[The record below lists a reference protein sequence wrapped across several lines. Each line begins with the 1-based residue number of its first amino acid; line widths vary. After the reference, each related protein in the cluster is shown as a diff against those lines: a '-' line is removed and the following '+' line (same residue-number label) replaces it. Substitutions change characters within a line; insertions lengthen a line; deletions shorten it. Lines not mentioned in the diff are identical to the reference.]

1 MRLLTVKILAVLCL
15 LFTPVMASAQTST
28 ISGTVKDASGGVLPG
43 VTVETASP
51 VLIEKSR
58 STVTSG
64 SGSYS
69 ILALRPGTYT
79 VTFSLPG
86 FGKFKVA
93 NRPAREGRN
102 PATGATLT
110 IAAGAVKDEV
120 SLSYNW
126 DGAPS
131 RLEFELEDANM
142 LTKMD
147 GAYILKDLGDETE
160 VTYELSVG
168 VSMPI
173 PQMMV
178 TKQEKTTIDQA
189 LAQLKEHC
197 EG

>member
-1 MRLLTVKILAVLCL
+1 M
-15 LFTPVMASAQTST
+15 
-28 ISGTVKDASGGVLPG
+28 
-43 VTVETASP
+43 
-51 VLIEKSR
+51 SR
-58 STVTSG
+58 STIVIEAPVSQV
-64 SGSYS
+64 SEVLFDLEKYPEWSDS
-69 ILALRPGTYT
+69 IT
-79 VTFSLPG
+79 
-86 FGKFKVA
+86 KVKVSERDE
-93 NRPAREGRN
+93 NGRV
-102 PATGATLT
+102 TGATLT
-110 IAAGAVKDEV
+110 ISAGALKDEV

-126 DGAPS
+126 DGAPG

-178 TKQEKTTIDQA
+178 TKQEKMTIDQA

>member
-1 MRLLTVKILAVLCL
+1 MSDT
-15 LFTPVMASAQTST
+15 
-28 ISGTVKDASGGVLPG
+28 
-43 VTVETASP
+43 
-51 VLIEKSR
+51 SR
-58 STVTSG
+58 STIVIEAPMSQVSEVLFDLEKYPDWSDSITKVKVTERDDG
-64 SGSYS
+64 
-69 ILALRPGTYT
+69 
-79 VTFSLPG
+79 
-86 FGKFKVA
+86 
-93 NRPAREGRN
+93 GRV
-102 PATGATLT
+102 TGATLT
-110 IAAGAVKDEV
+110 IAAGPLKDEV

-126 DGAPS
+126 DGAPQ

-173 PQMMV
+173 PQMMI

>member
-1 MRLLTVKILAVLCL
+1 M
-15 LFTPVMASAQTST
+15 
-28 ISGTVKDASGGVLPG
+28 
-43 VTVETASP
+43 
-51 VLIEKSR
+51 SR
-58 STVTSG
+58 STIVIEAPMSQVSEVLFDLEKYPDWSDSITKVKVTE
-64 SGSYS
+64 
-69 ILALRPGTYT
+69 RD
-79 VTFSLPG
+79 
-86 FGKFKVA
+86 
-93 NRPAREGRN
+93 EGGRV
-102 PATGATLT
+102 TGATLT

-126 DGAPS
+126 DGAPG

>member
-1 MRLLTVKILAVLCL
+1 MSQVSEVLFDLEKYPDWSDSITKVKV
-15 LFTPVMASAQTST
+15 TER
-28 ISGTVKDASGGVLPG
+28 DEGGRV
-43 VTVETASP
+43 
-51 VLIEKSR
+51 
-58 STVTSG
+58 
-64 SGSYS
+64 
-69 ILALRPGTYT
+69 
-79 VTFSLPG
+79 
-86 FGKFKVA
+86 
-93 NRPAREGRN
+93 
-102 PATGATLT
+102 TGATLT

-126 DGAPS
+126 DGAPQ

-168 VSMPI
+168 LSMPI
-173 PQMMV
+173 PQMMI

>member
-1 MRLLTVKILAVLCL
+1 M
-15 LFTPVMASAQTST
+15 
-28 ISGTVKDASGGVLPG
+28 
-43 VTVETASP
+43 
-51 VLIEKSR
+51 SR
-58 STVTSG
+58 STIVIEAPMSQVSQALFDLEKYPDWSDSITKVKVTE
-64 SGSYS
+64 
-69 ILALRPGTYT
+69 RD
-79 VTFSLPG
+79 
-86 FGKFKVA
+86 
-93 NRPAREGRN
+93 EGGRV
-102 PATGATLT
+102 TGATLT
-110 IAAGAVKDEV
+110 ISAGALKDEV

-126 DGAPS
+126 DGAPQ

-173 PQMMV
+173 PQMMI

>member
-1 MRLLTVKILAVLCL
+1 M
-15 LFTPVMASAQTST
+15 
-28 ISGTVKDASGGVLPG
+28 
-43 VTVETASP
+43 
-51 VLIEKSR
+51 SR
-58 STVTSG
+58 STIVIEAAMSEISQVLFDLEKYPEWSDSITKVKVTE
-64 SGSYS
+64 
-69 ILALRPGTYT
+69 RDE
-79 VTFSLPG
+79 
-86 FGKFKVA
+86 
-93 NRPAREGRN
+93 EGRV
-102 PATGATLT
+102 TGATLT
-110 IAAGAVKDEV
+110 ISAGAVKDEV

-126 DGAPS
+126 DGAPE

-168 VSMPI
+168 LSMPI
-173 PQMMV
+173 PQMMI

>member
-1 MRLLTVKILAVLCL
+1 M
-15 LFTPVMASAQTST
+15 
-28 ISGTVKDASGGVLPG
+28 
-43 VTVETASP
+43 
-51 VLIEKSR
+51 SR
-58 STVTSG
+58 STIVIEAPMSQVSEALFDLEKYPDWSDSITKVKVTE
-64 SGSYS
+64 
-69 ILALRPGTYT
+69 RD
-79 VTFSLPG
+79 
-86 FGKFKVA
+86 
-93 NRPAREGRN
+93 EGGRV
-102 PATGATLT
+102 TGATLT

-120 SLSYNW
+120 SLAYNW
-126 DGAPS
+126 DGAPG

-173 PQMMV
+173 PQLMI

>member
-1 MRLLTVKILAVLCL
+1 MSD
-15 LFTPVMASAQTST
+15 M
-28 ISGTVKDASGGVLPG
+28 
-43 VTVETASP
+43 
-51 VLIEKSR
+51 SR
-58 STVTSG
+58 STIVIEAPMSEVSQVLFDLEKYPEWSDSITKVKVTE
-64 SGSYS
+64 
-69 ILALRPGTYT
+69 RD
-79 VTFSLPG
+79 
-86 FGKFKVA
+86 
-93 NRPAREGRN
+93 EGGRV
-102 PATGATLT
+102 TGATLT

-126 DGAPS
+126 DGAPE

>member
-1 MRLLTVKILAVLCL
+1 M
-15 LFTPVMASAQTST
+15 
-28 ISGTVKDASGGVLPG
+28 
-43 VTVETASP
+43 
-51 VLIEKSR
+51 SR
-58 STVTSG
+58 STIVIEAPMSQVSEALFDLEKYPEWSDSITKVKVTE
-64 SGSYS
+64 
-69 ILALRPGTYT
+69 RD
-79 VTFSLPG
+79 
-86 FGKFKVA
+86 
-93 NRPAREGRN
+93 EGGRV
-102 PATGATLT
+102 TGATLT
-110 IAAGAVKDEV
+110 ISAGALKDEV

-126 DGAPS
+126 DGAPQ

>member
-1 MRLLTVKILAVLCL
+1 MSD
-15 LFTPVMASAQTST
+15 M
-28 ISGTVKDASGGVLPG
+28 
-43 VTVETASP
+43 
-51 VLIEKSR
+51 SR
-58 STVTSG
+58 STIVIEAPMSQVSEVLFDLEKYPDWSDSITKVKVTE
-64 SGSYS
+64 
-69 ILALRPGTYT
+69 RD
-79 VTFSLPG
+79 
-86 FGKFKVA
+86 
-93 NRPAREGRN
+93 EGGRVI
-102 PATGATLT
+102 GATLT

-126 DGAPS
+126 DGAPG

-173 PQMMV
+173 PQMMI

>member
-1 MRLLTVKILAVLCL
+1 M
-15 LFTPVMASAQTST
+15 
-28 ISGTVKDASGGVLPG
+28 
-43 VTVETASP
+43 
-51 VLIEKSR
+51 SR
-58 STVTSG
+58 STIVIEAPMSQVSEVLFDLEKYPDWSDSITKVKVTERDESG
-64 SGSYS
+64 
-69 ILALRPGTYT
+69 R
-79 VTFSLPG
+79 V
-86 FGKFKVA
+86 
-93 NRPAREGRN
+93 
-102 PATGATLT
+102 TGATLT
-110 IAAGAVKDEV
+110 ISAGALKDEV

-126 DGAPS
+126 DGAPQ

>member
-1 MRLLTVKILAVLCL
+1 MSD
-15 LFTPVMASAQTST
+15 M
-28 ISGTVKDASGGVLPG
+28 
-43 VTVETASP
+43 
-51 VLIEKSR
+51 SR
-58 STVTSG
+58 STIVIEAPISHVSEVLFDLEKYPEWSDSITKVKVSERDESG
-64 SGSYS
+64 
-69 ILALRPGTYT
+69 R
-79 VTFSLPG
+79 V
-86 FGKFKVA
+86 
-93 NRPAREGRN
+93 
-102 PATGATLT
+102 TGATLT
-110 IAAGAVKDEV
+110 ISAGALKDEV

-126 DGAPS
+126 DGAPT

>member
-1 MRLLTVKILAVLCL
+1 MSD
-15 LFTPVMASAQTST
+15 M
-28 ISGTVKDASGGVLPG
+28 
-43 VTVETASP
+43 
-51 VLIEKSR
+51 SR
-58 STVTSG
+58 STIVIEAPMSQVSEVLFDLEKYPEWSDSITKVKVTE
-64 SGSYS
+64 
-69 ILALRPGTYT
+69 RD
-79 VTFSLPG
+79 
-86 FGKFKVA
+86 
-93 NRPAREGRN
+93 EGGRV
-102 PATGATLT
+102 TGATLT

-126 DGAPS
+126 DGAPD

-147 GAYILKDLGDETE
+147 GAYILKNLGDETE

-168 VSMPI
+168 LSMPI
-173 PQMMV
+173 PQMMI

>member
-1 MRLLTVKILAVLCL
+1 M
-15 LFTPVMASAQTST
+15 
-28 ISGTVKDASGGVLPG
+28 
-43 VTVETASP
+43 
-51 VLIEKSR
+51 SR
-58 STVTSG
+58 STIVIEAAMSEVSQVLFDLEKYPEWSDSITKVKVTE
-64 SGSYS
+64 
-69 ILALRPGTYT
+69 RDE
-79 VTFSLPG
+79 
-86 FGKFKVA
+86 
-93 NRPAREGRN
+93 EGRV
-102 PATGATLT
+102 TGATLT
-110 IAAGAVKDEV
+110 ISAGAVKDEV

-126 DGAPS
+126 DGAPE

-168 VSMPI
+168 LSMPI
-173 PQMMV
+173 PQMMI

>member
-1 MRLLTVKILAVLCL
+1 M
-15 LFTPVMASAQTST
+15 
-28 ISGTVKDASGGVLPG
+28 
-43 VTVETASP
+43 
-51 VLIEKSR
+51 SR
-58 STVTSG
+58 STIVIEAPMSEVSQVLFDLEKYPDWSDSITKVKVTE
-64 SGSYS
+64 
-69 ILALRPGTYT
+69 RD
-79 VTFSLPG
+79 
-86 FGKFKVA
+86 
-93 NRPAREGRN
+93 EGGRV
-102 PATGATLT
+102 TGATLT

-126 DGAPS
+126 DSAPE

-147 GAYILKDLGDETE
+147 GAYILKDFGDETE

-168 VSMPI
+168 LSMPI
-173 PQMMV
+173 PQMMI

>member
-1 MRLLTVKILAVLCL
+1 M
-15 LFTPVMASAQTST
+15 
-28 ISGTVKDASGGVLPG
+28 
-43 VTVETASP
+43 
-51 VLIEKSR
+51 SR
-58 STVTSG
+58 STIVIEAPMSQVSEVLFDLEKYPDWSDSITKVKVSERDESG
-64 SGSYS
+64 
-69 ILALRPGTYT
+69 R
-79 VTFSLPG
+79 V
-86 FGKFKVA
+86 
-93 NRPAREGRN
+93 
-102 PATGATLT
+102 TGATLT
-110 IAAGAVKDEV
+110 ISAGALKDEV

-126 DGAPS
+126 DGAPQ

>member
-1 MRLLTVKILAVLCL
+1 MSD
-15 LFTPVMASAQTST
+15 M
-28 ISGTVKDASGGVLPG
+28 
-43 VTVETASP
+43 
-51 VLIEKSR
+51 SR
-58 STVTSG
+58 STIVIEAPISRVSEVLFDLEKYPEWSDSITKVKVSERDESG
-64 SGSYS
+64 
-69 ILALRPGTYT
+69 R
-79 VTFSLPG
+79 V
-86 FGKFKVA
+86 
-93 NRPAREGRN
+93 
-102 PATGATLT
+102 TGATLT
-110 IAAGAVKDEV
+110 ISAGALKDEV

-126 DGAPS
+126 DGAPG

-168 VSMPI
+168 VSKPI

-178 TKQEKTTIDQA
+178 TKQEKTTVDQA

>member
-1 MRLLTVKILAVLCL
+1 M
-15 LFTPVMASAQTST
+15 
-28 ISGTVKDASGGVLPG
+28 
-43 VTVETASP
+43 
-51 VLIEKSR
+51 SR
-58 STVTSG
+58 STIVIEAPMSQVSEVLFDLEKYPEWSDSITKVKVTE
-64 SGSYS
+64 
-69 ILALRPGTYT
+69 RD
-79 VTFSLPG
+79 
-86 FGKFKVA
+86 
-93 NRPAREGRN
+93 EGGRVI
-102 PATGATLT
+102 GATLT

-126 DGAPS
+126 DGAPE

-168 VSMPI
+168 LSMPI
-173 PQMMV
+173 PQMMI

>member
-1 MRLLTVKILAVLCL
+1 L
-15 LFTPVMASAQTST
+15 T
-28 ISGTVKDASGGVLPG
+28 IS
-43 VTVETASP
+43 
-51 VLIEKSR
+51 
-58 STVTSG
+58 
-64 SGSYS
+64 
-69 ILALRPGTYT
+69 
-79 VTFSLPG
+79 
-86 FGKFKVA
+86 
-93 NRPAREGRN
+93 
-102 PATGATLT
+102 
-110 IAAGAVKDEV
+110 AGALKDEV

-126 DGAPS
+126 DGAPG

-178 TKQEKTTIDQA
+178 TKQEKMTIDQA

>member
-1 MRLLTVKILAVLCL
+1 M
-15 LFTPVMASAQTST
+15 
-28 ISGTVKDASGGVLPG
+28 
-43 VTVETASP
+43 
-51 VLIEKSR
+51 SR
-58 STVTSG
+58 STIVIEAPMSQVSEVLFDLEKYPDWSDSITKVKVSERDESG
-64 SGSYS
+64 
-69 ILALRPGTYT
+69 R
-79 VTFSLPG
+79 V
-86 FGKFKVA
+86 
-93 NRPAREGRN
+93 
-102 PATGATLT
+102 TGATLT
-110 IAAGAVKDEV
+110 ISAGALKDEV

-126 DGAPS
+126 DGAPE

>member
-1 MRLLTVKILAVLCL
+1 MSD
-15 LFTPVMASAQTST
+15 M
-28 ISGTVKDASGGVLPG
+28 
-43 VTVETASP
+43 
-51 VLIEKSR
+51 SR
-58 STVTSG
+58 STIVIEAPMSEVSQVLFDLEKYPEWSDSITKVKVTE
-64 SGSYS
+64 
-69 ILALRPGTYT
+69 RD
-79 VTFSLPG
+79 
-86 FGKFKVA
+86 
-93 NRPAREGRN
+93 EGGRV
-102 PATGATLT
+102 TGATLT

-126 DGAPS
+126 DGAPE

-160 VTYELSVG
+160 VTYKLSVG
-168 VSMPI
+168 LSMPI
-173 PQMMV
+173 PQMMI

>member
-1 MRLLTVKILAVLCL
+1 M
-15 LFTPVMASAQTST
+15 
-28 ISGTVKDASGGVLPG
+28 
-43 VTVETASP
+43 
-51 VLIEKSR
+51 SR
-58 STVTSG
+58 STIVIEAPMSQVSEVLFDLEKYPDWSDSITKVKVTE
-64 SGSYS
+64 
-69 ILALRPGTYT
+69 RD
-79 VTFSLPG
+79 
-86 FGKFKVA
+86 
-93 NRPAREGRN
+93 EGGRV
-102 PATGATLT
+102 TGATLT
-110 IAAGAVKDEV
+110 ISAGALKDEV

-126 DGAPS
+126 DGAPQ

>member
-1 MRLLTVKILAVLCL
+1 MSD
-15 LFTPVMASAQTST
+15 M
-28 ISGTVKDASGGVLPG
+28 
-43 VTVETASP
+43 
-51 VLIEKSR
+51 SR
-58 STVTSG
+58 STIVIEAAMSEVSQVLFDLEKYPEWSDSITKVKVTE
-64 SGSYS
+64 
-69 ILALRPGTYT
+69 RDE
-79 VTFSLPG
+79 
-86 FGKFKVA
+86 
-93 NRPAREGRN
+93 EGRV
-102 PATGATLT
+102 TGATLT
-110 IAAGAVKDEV
+110 ISAGAVKDEV

-126 DGAPS
+126 DGAPA

>member
-1 MRLLTVKILAVLCL
+1 M
-15 LFTPVMASAQTST
+15 
-28 ISGTVKDASGGVLPG
+28 
-43 VTVETASP
+43 
-51 VLIEKSR
+51 SR
-58 STVTSG
+58 STVVIEAPMSHV
-64 SGSYS
+64 SEVLFDLEKYPEWSDS
-69 ILALRPGTYT
+69 IT
-79 VTFSLPG
+79 
-86 FGKFKVA
+86 KVKVSERDEA
-93 NRPAREGRN
+93 GRV
-102 PATGATLT
+102 TGATLT
-110 IAAGAVKDEV
+110 IAAGALKDEV

-126 DGAPS
+126 DGAPG

>member
-1 MRLLTVKILAVLCL
+1 M
-15 LFTPVMASAQTST
+15 
-28 ISGTVKDASGGVLPG
+28 
-43 VTVETASP
+43 
-51 VLIEKSR
+51 SR
-58 STVTSG
+58 STIVIEAPISHVSEVLFDLEKYPEWSDSITKVKVSERDESG
-64 SGSYS
+64 
-69 ILALRPGTYT
+69 R
-79 VTFSLPG
+79 V
-86 FGKFKVA
+86 
-93 NRPAREGRN
+93 
-102 PATGATLT
+102 TGATLT
-110 IAAGAVKDEV
+110 ISAGALKDEV

-126 DGAPS
+126 DGAPG

-147 GAYILKDLGDETE
+147 GAYTLKDLGDETE
-160 VTYELSVG
+160 VTYELSVA

>member
-1 MRLLTVKILAVLCL
+1 MSDSSK
-15 LFTPVMASAQTST
+15 ST
-28 ISGTVKDASGGVLPG
+28 IIIEAPMSQVSEALFDLEKYPEWSDSITKVKVTERDEGGRV
-43 VTVETASP
+43 
-51 VLIEKSR
+51 
-58 STVTSG
+58 
-64 SGSYS
+64 
-69 ILALRPGTYT
+69 
-79 VTFSLPG
+79 
-86 FGKFKVA
+86 
-93 NRPAREGRN
+93 
-102 PATGATLT
+102 TGATLT

-126 DGAPS
+126 DGAPE

>member
-1 MRLLTVKILAVLCL
+1 M
-15 LFTPVMASAQTST
+15 
-28 ISGTVKDASGGVLPG
+28 
-43 VTVETASP
+43 
-51 VLIEKSR
+51 SR
-58 STVTSG
+58 STIVIEAPMSQVSEVLFDLEKYPDWSDSITKVKVTERDDG
-64 SGSYS
+64 
-69 ILALRPGTYT
+69 
-79 VTFSLPG
+79 
-86 FGKFKVA
+86 
-93 NRPAREGRN
+93 GRV
-102 PATGATLT
+102 TGATLT
-110 IAAGAVKDEV
+110 IAAGALKDEV

-126 DGAPS
+126 VGAPQ

-168 VSMPI
+168 LSMPI
-173 PQMMV
+173 PQMMI

>member
-1 MRLLTVKILAVLCL
+1 M
-15 LFTPVMASAQTST
+15 
-28 ISGTVKDASGGVLPG
+28 
-43 VTVETASP
+43 
-51 VLIEKSR
+51 SR
-58 STVTSG
+58 STIVIETAMSEVSRVLFDLEKYPEWSDSITKVKVTE
-64 SGSYS
+64 
-69 ILALRPGTYT
+69 RDE
-79 VTFSLPG
+79 
-86 FGKFKVA
+86 
-93 NRPAREGRN
+93 EGRV
-102 PATGATLT
+102 TGATLT
-110 IAAGAVKDEV
+110 ISAGAVKDEV

-126 DGAPS
+126 DGAPE

-168 VSMPI
+168 LSMPI
-173 PQMMV
+173 PQMMI

>member
-1 MRLLTVKILAVLCL
+1 MSK
-15 LFTPVMASAQTST
+15 ST
-28 ISGTVKDASGGVLPG
+28 IVIEAPMSQVSEVLFDLEKYPDWSDSITKVK
-43 VTVETASP
+43 VTERDEA
-51 VLIEKSR
+51 
-58 STVTSG
+58 
-64 SGSYS
+64 
-69 ILALRPGTYT
+69 
-79 VTFSLPG
+79 
-86 FGKFKVA
+86 
-93 NRPAREGRN
+93 GRV
-102 PATGATLT
+102 TGATLT
-110 IAAGAVKDEV
+110 IAAGSVKDEV

-126 DGAPS
+126 DGAPE

-168 VSMPI
+168 LSMPI
-173 PQMMV
+173 PQMMI

>member
-1 MRLLTVKILAVLCL
+1 M
-15 LFTPVMASAQTST
+15 
-28 ISGTVKDASGGVLPG
+28 
-43 VTVETASP
+43 
-51 VLIEKSR
+51 SR
-58 STVTSG
+58 STIVIEAPMSQVSEALFDLEKYPDWSDSITKVKVTE
-64 SGSYS
+64 
-69 ILALRPGTYT
+69 RD
-79 VTFSLPG
+79 
-86 FGKFKVA
+86 
-93 NRPAREGRN
+93 EGGRV
-102 PATGATLT
+102 TGATLT
-110 IAAGAVKDEV
+110 ISAGALKDEV
-120 SLSYNW
+120 SLTYNW
-126 DGAPS
+126 DGAPQ

-197 EG
+197 ED

>member
-1 MRLLTVKILAVLCL
+1 M
-15 LFTPVMASAQTST
+15 
-28 ISGTVKDASGGVLPG
+28 
-43 VTVETASP
+43 
-51 VLIEKSR
+51 SR
-58 STVTSG
+58 STIVIEAPMSQVSEVLFDLEKYPEWSDSITKVKVTE
-64 SGSYS
+64 
-69 ILALRPGTYT
+69 RD
-79 VTFSLPG
+79 
-86 FGKFKVA
+86 
-93 NRPAREGRN
+93 EGGRV
-102 PATGATLT
+102 TGATLT

-126 DGAPS
+126 DGAPD

-168 VSMPI
+168 LSMPI
-173 PQMMV
+173 PQMMI